1 MIIEVENIAKSFRKK
16 IVLRDISFEMG
27 KGSLCGIVGE
37 NGTGKSTLLRII
49 VGELKPD
56 NGNVYIDGKL
66 GYCPQNTLLFSQLTV
81 EEHFHYFSAAY
92 GIGRN
97 EMHDHCKELMI
108 HFNFKQFKSE
118 KIANLSGG
126 TKQKLNLS
134 IALISQPDLL
144 ILDEPYNGFDW
155 DTYMMFWDYTAR
167 LREKDCTI
175 LVVTHMLSEK
185 ERFDRIYN
193 LENGYLV

>member
-1 MIIEVENIAKSFRKK
+1 MIIKVENIAKSFRKK
-16 IVLRDISFEMG
+16 IVLRDVNFNME

-37 NGTGKSTLLRII
+37 NGTGKSTILRII
-49 VGELKPD
+49 VGECKAD
-56 NGNVYIDGKL
+56 SGNVYVDGKL

-81 EEHFHYFSAAY
+81 DEHFHYFSAAY
-92 GIGRN
+92 GIGKD
-97 EMHDHCKELMI
+97 ELYDHCEELMI
-108 HFNFKQFKSE
+108 HFNYKQFKNE

-155 DTYMMFWDYTAR
+155 DTYLMFWDYTAR
-167 LREKDCTI
+167 LQEKGCAI